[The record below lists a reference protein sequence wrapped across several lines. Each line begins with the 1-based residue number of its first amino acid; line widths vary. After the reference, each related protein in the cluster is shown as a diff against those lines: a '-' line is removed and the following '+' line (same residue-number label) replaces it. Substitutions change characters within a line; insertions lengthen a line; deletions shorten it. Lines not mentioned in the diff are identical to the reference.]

1 MDFESK
7 YCTSHL
13 NGTISIT
20 TRKVL
25 DENQKSLLEEGEGEL
40 FLTCISKDQRC
51 SPERI
56 VELASELG
64 EVYVLRYKIDFSGKS
79 RGYAYLQYINAPLK
93 EAALEYLPM
102 RFRKLN
108 LPIKVETSMNNREL
122 VLHRVESSLRPWQV
136 YQKMLEIHPF
146 TILRVYEYRLDKF
159 FYIFGYRNNDTAASA
174 HKRVRNA
181 IRKFGKRAH
190 IAWLSQEHILSGVQ
204 GSSCFHQELSQN
216 LRQRGCFKF

>member
-7 YCTSHL
+7 YCISHL

-25 DENQKSLLEEGEGEL
+25 DENQKSLLEDGEGEL
-40 FLTCISKDQRC
+40 FLTCLTKDQRC
-51 SPERI
+51 SPERL

-64 EVYVLRYKIDFSGKS
+64 DIYLLRYKIDFSGKS

-102 RFRKLN
+102 RFRKLH
-108 LPIKVETSMNNREL
+108 LPIKVQASMNNREL
-122 VLHRVESSLRPWQV
+122 VLCGVESSFRPWQV
-136 YQKMLEIHPF
+136 YQEMLEIQPF
-146 TILRVYEYRLDKF
+146 SNLRVYEYRLDKF
-159 FYIFGYRNNDTAASA
+159 FYIFGYRNSDTAASA

-181 IRKFGKRAH
+181 IRKFGTHAS
-190 IAWLSQEHILSGVQ
+190 ISWLSQEHILSRVQ

-216 LRQRGCFKF
+216 LTQRGCFKF